1 MPSVACWC
9 PAYAL
14 PDVERLERA
23 RQRAGQLAQAL
34 DATLIEAPSLSRL
47 GPPSTWYPAEERQ
60 VEFEQLWC
68 HDVLLAARGGYGC
81 VHLLPALPSTGPAPY
96 LIGFSDVTVLH
107 AAWWRRGWGETLYG
121 FMPATPGGERALATT
136 IALARGEGLHLDATT
151 DPGVVVAHP
160 GTGEGPCFAGCLRV
174 LTGLCGTPE
183 QPDLHGAV
191 LAIEDVDERAYQVD
205 RDLQQLAASGVLRGI
220 VGLVFGT
227 FRADEPMGYQGPDL
241 LALATS
247 WGERLGV
254 PTVVGLPFGHEAD
267 AVTLACGRRTQLT
280 ATQTGWQFAQASGAA
295 LGSARRS

>member
-23 RQRAGQLAQAL
+23 RQRAGQLVAAL
-34 DATLIEAPSLSRL
+34 DATLVEAPSLSRL
-47 GPPSTWYPAEERQ
+47 GAPSTWAPETERRAELA
-60 VEFEQLWC
+60 QLW
-68 HDVLLAARGGYGC
+68 HLDVLLAARGGYGC

-96 LIGFSDVTVLH
+96 LIGYSDVTVLH

-121 FMPATPGGERALATT
+121 FMPATPGGARSLATT
-136 IALARGEGLHLDATT
+136 IALARGEGLHLDPIT
-151 DPGVVVAHP
+151 DPEVVVANP
-160 GTGEGPCFAGCLRV
+160 GSGEGPCFAACLRV

-191 LAIEDVDERAYQVD
+191 LAIEDIDERAYQVD

-220 VGLVFGT
+220 VGLVFGS
-227 FRADEPMGYQGPDL
+227 FRANEPAGYQGPDL
-241 LALATS
+241 LALATT
-247 WGERLGV
+247 WGERLNV
-254 PTVVGLPFGHEAD
+254 PTVVGLPFGHESD
-267 AVTLACGRRTQLT
+267 ALTLACGRRTELT
-280 ATQTGWQFAQASGAA
+280 AAQNSWQLIQASGVA